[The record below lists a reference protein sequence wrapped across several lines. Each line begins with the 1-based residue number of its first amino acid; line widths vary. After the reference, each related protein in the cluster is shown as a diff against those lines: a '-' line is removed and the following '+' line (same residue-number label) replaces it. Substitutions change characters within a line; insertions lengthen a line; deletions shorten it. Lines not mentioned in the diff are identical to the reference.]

1 MSNDLVFDNVAP
13 LVYCEQ
19 MRTGMVPF
27 HLADAQQLIE
37 LVAPSH
43 NDPVLGWAP
52 LGNATPH
59 EFVNN
64 RVRTHAEGS
73 SRHWMIFQ
81 DAQLAGFF
89 GVRFYRGRVNSV
101 GTDTYLLPQF
111 RGGGL
116 NRRIKSLAWLA
127 SVAAGVDLVAS
138 IAWENARSQRAMEK
152 LLHPLSVESVFEPWY
167 PRHAR
172 LYLLSAAEQ
181 IGTGDGTEWCPEAVE
196 SVNAGMQFLVAYNSI
211 HADDIGHHTPPAVML
226 PVPEEVAHEA
236 DHSIPS
242 VDGSSGAGLTARTE

>member
-13 LVYCEQ
+13 LVYCKQ

-116 NRRIKSLAWLA
+116 NRRIKALAWA
-127 SVAAGVDLVAS
+127 SSLVVDVDLVAS
-138 IAWENARSQRAMEK
+138 VALENPRSQRAMEK
-152 LLHPLSVESVFEPWY
+152 LLNPIVVESVFESWY

-172 LYLLSAAEQ
+172 LYLMSASEQ
-181 IGTGDGTEWCPEAVE
+181 ISTGDGTEWCDEAITEV
-196 SVNAGMQFLVAYNSI
+196 SAAMRFLVGHNQI
-211 HADDIGHHTPPAVML
+211 RPDELEHAASPVALFNEVEPAD
-226 PVPEEVAHEA
+226 PVRIV
-236 DHSIPS
+236 DH
-242 VDGSSGAGLTARTE
+242 G